1 VSVVAVTIPAEAVPG
16 EAAVPPDS
24 DFLEP
29 ADLIDGTYRVAGSIG
44 SGAMGVVYLAVD
56 MRLARTVALKLIRG
70 NLLEP
75 GFRLLF
81 QQEARAMARVNHPNV
96 VAIYSFGEH
105 DQVPYFAMEFVQGES
120 LDRLLR
126 KHERKLPLDL
136 AFSLLDQACRG
147 LSAIH
152 EAGTVHRDIKPSNLL
167 VDPHCRLRILGLA
180 TSYGEGGSHHEV
192 VGTPGYIAPEILR
205 GDGQA
210 TPRSDLYSLAC
221 VAFEVLVGR
230 PPFGP
235 LSLRNAGARE
245 DELPAVVPSAER
257 RGLPAAVD
265 AVLKAALAANPAER
279 PESVEAFRAALLA
292 AGSGITDPVR
302 ILLVED
308 DPDER
313 LLLQLAL
320 GADFPHTE
328 IECAGDG
335 TDALVAFAARPASV
349 VISDLQMPRT
359 DGLALT
365 ASLRGRADTAEVP
378 IILLTASGGPA
389 EWRKLQALGA
399 DAFVV
404 KPANVE
410 DLVSTV
416 RRALRERRAHA

>member
-1 VSVVAVTIPAEAVPG
+1 
-16 EAAVPPDS
+16 
-24 DFLEP
+24 
-29 ADLIDGTYRVAGSIG
+29 
-44 SGAMGVVYLAVD
+44 
-56 MRLARTVALKLIRG
+56 
-70 NLLEP
+70 
-75 GFRLLF
+75 
-81 QQEARAMARVNHPNV
+81 
-96 VAIYSFGEH
+96 
-105 DQVPYFAMEFVQGES
+105 
-120 LDRLLR
+120 
-126 KHERKLPLDL
+126 
-136 AFSLLDQACRG
+136 
-147 LSAIH
+147 
-152 EAGTVHRDIKPSNLL
+152 
-167 VDPHCRLRILGLA
+167 
-180 TSYGEGGSHHEV
+180 
-192 VGTPGYIAPEILR
+192 
-205 GDGQA
+205 
-210 TPRSDLYSLAC
+210 
-221 VAFEVLVGR
+221 
-230 PPFGP
+230 
-235 LSLRNAGARE
+235 
-245 DELPAVVPSAER
+245 
-257 RGLPAAVD
+257 
-265 AVLKAALAANPAER
+265 
-279 PESVEAFRAALLA
+279 VEAFRAALLA